1 MGYQEEPE
9 EKEGKMKV
17 YKVGI
22 VVAAVLLAVAGVGF
36 GIAQAGEID
45 QRVEALDSFYV
56 DHSETGM
63 AMESSIET
71 GSLSSER
78 DIEALDSFYVD
89 KSGTDMST
97 ESR

>member
-1 MGYQEEPE
+1 M
-9 EKEGKMKV
+9 KKV

-22 VVAAVLLAVAGVGF
+22 VALAVVLGITGIGF
-36 GIAQAGEID
+36 GIAQAGGTD

-89 KSGTDMST
+89 KSGTSMT
-97 ESR
+97 MESR